1 MSRERASRRFY
12 RVDSTNYLFEFMDR
26 GYTAQHE
33 NRWNFEVAW
42 EAANKGM
49 TCVCVYIYVCVCVCA
64 HIHTHININFI
75 RKYII
80 WIFFLL
86 ILIVFLIESS
96 K

>member
-49 TCVCVYIYVCVCVCA
+49 ICIIYVYI
-64 HIHTHININFI
+64 NLI
-75 RKYII
+75 REYII
-80 WIFFLL
+80 LTYFYLFFY
-86 ILIVFLIESS
+86 
-96 K
+96 